1 MFVSPDRDVDPVGN
15 PAIRVARSR
24 KVQKGEDKAFETPDA
39 RWVATRVEGSGKTIN
54 NDNASNTVHFSAFGL
69 FDGHGG
75 KEASSFC
82 ALHFQTQ
89 VAPVAQ
95 AVRRPPRDAR

>member
-39 RWVATRVEGSGKTIN
+39 RWVATRVEGQCLQHCPLLR
-54 NDNASNTVHFSAFGL
+54 VRF
-69 FDGHGG
+69 
-75 KEASSFC
+75 
-82 ALHFQTQ
+82 
-89 VAPVAQ
+89 
-95 AVRRPPRDAR
+95 VRRPRREGVRRALLCDDVGLRVGCARFARSHPR